1 MKKKLLCSFL
11 VSLTLSLLVSPV
23 LARDS
28 DPEQTTDSL
37 ELVTNKWRTKFYLD
51 TSTDWNTFTKFQLE
65 KATVEFRKHWV
76 RDQKF
81 RSNNRP
87 TEKDLNRIKSDLSE
101 LLDEVFRQELSAN
114 DTFVMSE
121 TGGENVMRITPRIV
135 DLDIIAPDR
144 MRDYIGYTLTDSK
157 GRMTLELEIHDSVSG
172 KLLARMIDAR
182 EDPQHDYWERTTS
195 VDNKRAAR
203 FILIR
208 WSSDL
213 RERLIEAG
221 HNPKVGSGLRPRHRQ
236 SLPGIWCHAA
246 PV

>member
-1 MKKKLLCSFL
+1 MAKDQALEES
-11 VSLTLSLLVSPV
+11 
-23 LARDS
+23 S
-28 DPEQTTDSL
+28 DGL
-37 ELVTNKWRTKFYLD
+37 ELVKKKWRTKFYLD
-51 TSTDWNTFTKFQLE
+51 TGADWSRVYKFKIEKNTGEL
-65 KATVEFRKHWV
+65 RKNRV
-76 RDQKF
+76 RAPKI

-87 TEKDLNRIKSDLSE
+87 REKDLNRIKSDLSE

-208 WSSDL
+208 WSNDL
-213 RERLIEAG
+213 RERLIEASVVST
-221 HNPKVGSGLRPRHRQ
+221 PDTPPRDSLRPQASSQAIASRNMV
-236 SLPGIWCHAA
+236 P
-246 PV
+246 

>member
-1 MKKKLLCSFL
+1 MMRKLLCSFL
-11 VSLTLSLLVSPV
+11 ITLAISLPSSPV
-23 LARDS
+23 MAEDKALEEPS
-28 DPEQTTDSL
+28 DGL

-51 TSTDWNTFTKFQLE
+51 TSTDWSSFTKVQLE

-76 RDQKF
+76 RDQKY
-81 RSNNRP
+81 RSHNRP
-87 TEKDLNRIKSDLSE
+87 TEKDLNRIKSDLSK
-101 LLDEVFRQELSAN
+101 LFDEVFRQELSEN

-182 EDPQHDYWERTTS
+182 EDPQQDYWERTTS

-213 RERLIEAG
+213 RERLIEAR
-221 HNPKVGSGLRPRHRQ
+221 HTTPK
-236 SLPGIWCHAA
+236 
-246 PV
+246 

>member
-11 VSLTLSLLVSPV
+11 LSLALSLLTSPV
-23 LARDS
+23 LS
-28 DPEQTTDSL
+28 KEPDPEESMDGL
-37 ELVTNKWRTKFYLD
+37 ELVTKKWRTRFYMD
-51 TSTDWNTFTKFQLE
+51 TSTDWSTFTKIQLE

-87 TEKDLNRIKSDLSE
+87 TEKELNRIKTDLSE
-101 LLDEVFRQELSAN
+101 LLDEVFKQELFASN
-114 DTFVMSE
+114 TFVMSE

-144 MRDYIGYTLTDSK
+144 MRDHIGYSITDSK
-157 GRMTLELEIHDSVSG
+157 GRMTLELDIHDSASG
-172 KLLARMIDAR
+172 KLLARMIDTR
-182 EDPQHDYWERTTS
+182 EDPQRDYWERTTS
-195 VDNKRAAR
+195 IDNKRAAR

-213 RERLIEAG
+213 REWLVEARQTS
-221 HNPKVGSGLRPRHRQ
+221 PK
-236 SLPGIWCHAA
+236 
-246 PV
+246 